1 MAPFFVMT
9 AFIQTLSQSPLGLWG
24 SVFAFLTFLLI
35 VLLILIV
42 SNRSKKH
49 DKLLAVMAQQMQTNA
64 DTLRSDIELSVNDGV
79 QKANSQLRIE
89 MNDSMNR
96 LAQSQNQNM
105 MAFADLIRKM
115 NQGNTEVQ
123 LQAREALKTQVT
135 QLSSSINQELNSIRM
150 TLNSQLQTLQNNNDA
165 KLEMMRQTVE
175 SKLQQTLETRLSE
188 SFKQVASHLKD
199 VESGLGEMRTIA
211 GQVGELKRV
220 LTNVKTRG
228 TFGEVQL
235 GAILANIIP
244 NHYEENVATRP
255 NSNDRVE
262 FAIKMPGADEGKF
275 VWLPI
280 DSKFPVEDYQKIE
293 EARETGDAQEA
304 ERHAKAFENRIK
316 SEAKKIHDK
325 YVEVP
330 YTTEFAVMF
339 LPSESLYAECL
350 RRPGMIEDLQNNF
363 RVTVAGPTVL
373 SALLNSLQMGFRTL
387 AIQKRS
393 AEVWTVLGQVKSEF
407 MKFADAL
414 DAMEK
419 RVDGVKS
426 AIAGVRTRTN
436 VMGRRLRDVEE
447 LPGEKKVDTLAPAE
461 IKEED

>member
-1 MAPFFVMT
+1 MENLINL
-9 AFIQTLSQSPLGLWG
+9 FIQTPLGPWGTLFAILCAVLVLW
-24 SVFAFLTFLLI
+24 
-35 VLLILIV
+35 
-42 SNRSKKH
+42 
-49 DKLLAVMAQQMQTNA
+49 LAVSSSKSAKENRELFEKLQADITARGEEQTQSIAKNLNENLNA
-64 DTLRSDIELSVNDGV
+64 ANSLLRQEFTQSVSELS
-79 QKANSQLRIE
+79 RT
-89 MNDSMNR
+89 
-96 LAQSQNQNM
+96 QNQSLVN
-105 MAFADLIRKM
+105 FADLIQKM
-115 NQGNTEVQ
+115 NQGNATVQ
-123 LQAREALKTQVT
+123 LQAREALKTQVS
-135 QLSSSINQELNSIRM
+135 QLSSGINQELAGIRD
-150 TLNSQLQTLQNNNDA
+150 TLNRQLQTLQANNDA
-165 KLEMMRQTVE
+165 KLELMRQTVE
-175 SKLQQTLETRLSE
+175 TKLQSTLETRLTE

>member
-1 MAPFFVMT
+1 MT

-35 VLLILIV
+35 ILLILIV
-42 SNRSKKH
+42 NTRSKKH
-49 DKLLAVMAQQMQTNA
+49 DELLALMTQQMQSNA
-64 DTLRSDIELSVNDGV
+64 DALCSDIKLSVNDDV

-89 MNDSMNR
+89 MNESMSR
-96 LAQSQNQNM
+96 LSQSQNQNM
-105 MAFADLIRKM
+105 VAFADLIRKM
-115 NQGNTEVQ
+115 NQGNTEVE

-135 QLSSSINQELNSIRM
+135 QLSSGINQELAGIRS
-150 TLNSQLQTLQNNNDA
+150 TLNAQLQTLQNNNDA

-199 VESGLGEMRTIA
+199 VESGLGEMRAIA

>member
-105 MAFADLIRKM
+105 VAFADLIRKM

-135 QLSSSINQELNSIRM
+135 QLSSNINQELNSIRM

-220 LTNVKTRG
+220 RTNVKTRG

>member
-1 MAPFFVMT
+1 MSS
-9 AFIQTLSQSPLGLWG
+9 FIQTLSQSPLGLWG
-24 SVFAFLTFLLI
+24 SIFAFFTFLLI
-35 VLLILIV
+35 VLLIFIV
-42 SNRSKKH
+42 NNRTKNQNE
-49 DKLLAVMAQQMQTNA
+49 LLKVLTGLMQDNA
-64 DTLRSDIELSVNDGV
+64 RELRSNMQLSVNDSV
-79 QKANSQLRIE
+79 QKGNTQLRIE

-105 MAFADLIRKM
+105 VAFADLIQKM
-115 NQGNTEVQ
+115 NHGNTELQ

-135 QLSSSINQELNSIRM
+135 QLSAGINQELSGIRG
-150 TLNSQLQTLQNNNDA
+150 TLNSQLQALQNNNDV

-175 SKLQQTLETRLSE
+175 SKLQQTLESRLSE

-199 VESGLGEMRTIA
+199 VESGLGEMRAIA

-262 FAIKMPGADEGKF
+262 FAIKMPGANDGEF

-280 DSKFPVEDYQKIE
+280 DSKFPIEDYQKIE
-293 EARETGDAQEA
+293 DAREAGDAQEV

-316 SEAKKIHDK
+316 AEAKKIHDK

-350 RRPGMIEDLQNNF
+350 KRPGMIEELQNNF
-363 RVTVAGPTVL
+363 RITVAGPTVL

-407 MKFADAL
+407 MKFAQAL
-414 DAMEK
+414 DSMEK

-436 VMGRRLRDVEE
+436 VMGRKLRNVEE
-447 LPGEKKVDTLAPAE
+447 LPGDKKIDTVAPAE
-461 IKEED
+461 ITDED

>member
-1 MAPFFVMT
+1 MQAI
-9 AFIQTLSQSPLGLWG
+9 IQSMSQSPLGFWG
-24 SVFAFLTFLLI
+24 CVFAILSVFLL
-35 VLLILIV
+35 VLLWISLSGKKQDKEILEVIAKRLEEN
-42 SNRSKKH
+42 SEE
-49 DKLLAVMAQQMQTNA
+49 DQ
-64 DTLRSDIELSVNDGV
+64 LRILQSVNDSI
-79 QKANSQLRIE
+79 QKSNAQLRME
-89 MNDSMNR
+89 VNDSLSR
-96 LAQSQNQNM
+96 LTQTQNQNM
-105 MAFADLIRKM
+105 VGFTDLIQKM
-115 NQGNTEVQ
+115 NQGNASVQ
-123 LQAREALKTQVT
+123 LQAREALKTQVS
-135 QLSSSINQELNSIRM
+135 QLSSGINQELSAIRD
-150 TLNSQLQTLQNNNDA
+150 TLNRQLQTLQNNNDS

-175 SKLQQTLETRLSE
+175 TKLQTTLEARLSE
-188 SFKQVASHLKD
+188 SFKQVAAHLKD
-199 VESGLGEMRTIA
+199 VETGLGEMRSIA

-235 GAILANIIP
+235 GAILANVIP
-244 NHYEENVATRP
+244 NHYEENVVTRP
-255 NSNDRVE
+255 KSNDRVE
-262 FAIKMPGADEGKF
+262 FAIKMPGANDGEF

-280 DSKFPVEDYQKIE
+280 DSKFPIGDYQKIE
-293 EARETGDAQEA
+293 DAREIGDAEA
-304 ERHAKAFENRIK
+304 AEKHAKAFETRIK

-330 YTTEFAVMF
+330 FTTEFALMF

-350 RRPGMIEDLQNNF
+350 RRPGMIEDLQNNY

-393 AEVWTVLGQVKSEF
+393 AEVWTVLGQVKTEF

-414 DAMEK
+414 DTMEK

-436 VMGRRLRDVEE
+436 VMGRKLRDVEE
-447 LPGEKKVDTLAPAE
+447 LPGDKKIDTVLPSNE
-461 IKEED
+461 SED

>member
-105 MAFADLIRKM
+105 VAFADLIRKM

-135 QLSSSINQELNSIRM
+135 QLSSNINQELNSIRM

>member
-89 MNDSMNR
+89 MNESMSR
-96 LAQSQNQNM
+96 LSQSQNQNM
-105 MAFADLIRKM
+105 VAFADLIRKM
-115 NQGNTEVQ
+115 NQGNTEVE

-135 QLSSSINQELNSIRM
+135 QLSSGINQELAGIRS
-150 TLNSQLQTLQNNNDA
+150 TLNAQLQTLQNNNDA

-199 VESGLGEMRTIA
+199 VESGLGEMRAIA

>member
-1 MAPFFVMT
+1 MT

-24 SVFAFLTFLLI
+24 SVFTFLTFLLI

-105 MAFADLIRKM
+105 VAFADLIRKM

>member
-1 MAPFFVMT
+1 MVPFFVMT

-105 MAFADLIRKM
+105 VAFADLIRKM

>member
-1 MAPFFVMT
+1 MT

-35 VLLILIV
+35 ILLILIV
-42 SNRSKKH
+42 NTRSKKH
-49 DKLLAVMAQQMQTNA
+49 DELLALMTQQMQTNA
-64 DTLRSDIELSVNDGV
+64 DALRSDIQLSVNDGV

-89 MNDSMNR
+89 MNESMSR
-96 LAQSQNQNM
+96 LSQSQNQNM
-105 MAFADLIRKM
+105 VAFADLIRKM

-135 QLSSSINQELNSIRM
+135 QLSSGINQELA
-150 TLNSQLQTLQNNNDA
+150 NNDA

-199 VESGLGEMRTIA
+199 VESGLGEMRAIA

-262 FAIKMPGADEGKF
+262 FAIKMPGANDGDF

-293 EARETGDAQEA
+293 EAREAGDAQEV

-350 RRPGMIEDLQNNF
+350 RRPGMIEELQNNF

-419 RVDGVKS
+419 RVDGVKT

-436 VMGRRLRDVEE
+436 VMGRKLRDVEE
-447 LPGEKKVDTLAPAE
+447 LPGDKKVDTLAPAE

>member
-1 MAPFFVMT
+1 MT

-105 MAFADLIRKM
+105 VAFADLIRKM

-407 MKFADAL
+407 MEFADAL

>member
-1 MAPFFVMT
+1 MQVI
-9 AFIQTLSQSPLGLWG
+9 IQSMSQSPLGFWG
-24 SVFAFLTFLLI
+24 CVFAILSVFLL
-35 VLLILIV
+35 VLLWISLSGKKQDKEILEVIAKRLEEN
-42 SNRSKKH
+42 SG
-49 DKLLAVMAQQMQTNA
+49 DDQ
-64 DTLRSDIELSVNDGV
+64 LRILQSVNDSI
-79 QKANSQLRIE
+79 QKSNAQLRME
-89 MNDSMNR
+89 VNDSLSR
-96 LAQSQNQNM
+96 LTQTQNQNM
-105 MAFADLIRKM
+105 VGFTDLIQKM
-115 NQGNTEVQ
+115 NQGNASVQ
-123 LQAREALKTQVT
+123 LQAREALKTQVS
-135 QLSSSINQELNSIRM
+135 QLSSGINQELSAIRD
-150 TLNSQLQTLQNNNDA
+150 TLNRQLQTLQSNNDS

-175 SKLQQTLETRLSE
+175 TKLQTTLEARLSE
-188 SFKQVASHLKD
+188 SFKQVAAHLKD
-199 VESGLGEMRTIA
+199 VETGLGEMRSIA

-235 GAILANIIP
+235 GAILANVIP

-255 NSNDRVE
+255 KSNDRVE
-262 FAIKMPGADEGKF
+262 FAIKMPGANDGEF

-280 DSKFPVEDYQKIE
+280 DSKFPIEDYQKIE
-293 EARETGDAQEA
+293 DAREIGDAEA
-304 ERHAKAFENRIK
+304 AEKHAKAFEARIK
-316 SEAKKIHDK
+316 SEAKKIHEK

-330 YTTEFAVMF
+330 FTTEFALMF

-350 RRPGMIEDLQNNF
+350 RRPGMIEDLQNNY

-393 AEVWTVLGQVKSEF
+393 AEVWTVLGQVKTEF

-414 DAMEK
+414 DTMEK

-436 VMGRRLRDVEE
+436 VMGRKLRDVEE
-447 LPGEKKVDTLAPAE
+447 LPGDKKIDTVLPSNE
-461 IKEED
+461 SED

>member
-1 MAPFFVMT
+1 MT

-105 MAFADLIRKM
+105 VAFADLIRKM

-426 AIAGVRTRTN
+426 AIAGVRT
-436 VMGRRLRDVEE
+436 
-447 LPGEKKVDTLAPAE
+447 APM
-461 IKEED
+461 

>member
-1 MAPFFVMT
+1 MT

-35 VLLILIV
+35 ILLILIV
-42 SNRSKKH
+42 NTRSKKH
-49 DKLLAVMAQQMQTNA
+49 DELLALMTQQMQTNA
-64 DTLRSDIELSVNDGV
+64 DALRSDIQLSVNDGV

-89 MNDSMNR
+89 MNESMSR
-96 LAQSQNQNM
+96 LSQSQNQNM
-105 MAFADLIRKM
+105 VAFADLIRKM

-135 QLSSSINQELNSIRM
+135 QLSSGINQELAGIRS
-150 TLNSQLQTLQNNNDA
+150 TLNAQLQTLQSNNDA

-199 VESGLGEMRTIA
+199 VESGLGEMRAIA

-262 FAIKMPGADEGKF
+262 FAIKMPGANDGDF

-293 EARETGDAQEA
+293 EAREAGDAQEV

-350 RRPGMIEDLQNNF
+350 RRRGMIEELQNNF

-419 RVDGVKS
+419 RVDGVKT

-436 VMGRRLRDVEE
+436 VMGRKLRDVEE
-447 LPGEKKVDTLAPAE
+447 LPGDKKVDTLAPAE

>member
-35 VLLILIV
+35 ALLILIV

-105 MAFADLIRKM
+105 VAFADLIRKM

>member
-35 VLLILIV
+35 GLLILIV

-105 MAFADLIRKM
+105 VAFADLIRKM

>member
-105 MAFADLIRKM
+105 VAFADLIRKM

-244 NHYEENVATRP
+244 NHYEKNVATRP

>member
-1 MAPFFVMT
+1 MT

-105 MAFADLIRKM
+105 VAFADLIRKM

-228 TFGEVQL
+228 TFGEVKL

>member
-105 MAFADLIRKM
+105 VAFADLIRKM

-293 EARETGDAQEA
+293 DARETGDAQEA

>member
-105 MAFADLIRKM
+105 VAFADLIRKM

-316 SEAKKIHDK
+316 SEAKKIRDK

>member
-1 MAPFFVMT
+1 MT

-49 DKLLAVMAQQMQTNA
+49 DKLLAVMAQKMQTNA

-105 MAFADLIRKM
+105 VAFADLIRKM

>member
-1 MAPFFVMT
+1 MVGFT
-9 AFIQTLSQSPLGLWG
+9 
-24 SVFAFLTFLLI
+24 
-35 VLLILIV
+35 
-42 SNRSKKH
+42 
-49 DKLLAVMAQQMQTNA
+49 
-64 DTLRSDIELSVNDGV
+64 
-79 QKANSQLRIE
+79 
-89 MNDSMNR
+89 
-96 LAQSQNQNM
+96 
-105 MAFADLIRKM
+105 DLIQKM
-115 NQGNTEVQ
+115 NQGNASVQ
-123 LQAREALKTQVT
+123 LQAREALKTQVS
-135 QLSSSINQELNSIRM
+135 QLSSGINQELSAIRD
-150 TLNSQLQTLQNNNDA
+150 TLNRQLQTLQSNNDS

-175 SKLQQTLETRLSE
+175 TKLQTTLEARLSE
-188 SFKQVASHLKD
+188 SFKQVAAHLKD
-199 VESGLGEMRTIA
+199 VETGLGEMRSIA

-235 GAILANIIP
+235 GAILANVIP

-255 NSNDRVE
+255 KSNDRVE
-262 FAIKMPGADEGKF
+262 FAIKMPGANDGEF

-280 DSKFPVEDYQKIE
+280 DSKFPIEDYQKIE
-293 EARETGDAQEA
+293 DAREIGDAEA
-304 ERHAKAFENRIK
+304 TEKHAKAFEARIK

-330 YTTEFAVMF
+330 FTTEFALMF

-350 RRPGMIEDLQNNF
+350 RRPGMIEDLQNNY

-393 AEVWTVLGQVKSEF
+393 AEVWTVLGQVKTEF

-414 DAMEK
+414 DTMEK

-436 VMGRRLRDVEE
+436 VMGRKLRDVEE
-447 LPGEKKVDTLAPAE
+447 LPGDKKIDTVLPSNE
-461 IKEED
+461 SED

>member
-105 MAFADLIRKM
+105 VAFADLIRKM

-211 GQVGELKRV
+211 GQVGELKRL